1 MIGIPA
7 VVGLFHPEKFKKVKI
22 VKTMTTCSIF
32 AVAAVFGA
40 AAPGLAHGD
49 QPVSEEAK
57 AHSHTLVEQAP
68 SELPV
73 SSDAMWLAGDHHVHS
88 RFSVGFDNN
97 TNPPMPI
104 IGADAV
110 YPIPMNAVMAR
121 RFGLSWMVSTDHGG
135 PLHSKVNHDHAYPE
149 LLQSRAAVPELV
161 QFFGMEFNS
170 PAADHSSIIVPAGPD
185 EPGRL
190 RAIEQA
196 FDPKDAFPVDP
207 SRDAEA
213 KMVEALKAMDAQSP
227 KPVLFAHHPSR
238 SATGLGQYGATTPAE
253 LRNWNDSAPEVA
265 IGMEGAPGHQ
275 AAAQMRERF
284 QPSGAAKITKERARG
299 SYGKFPTMGGYDQM
313 MARLGGFWDSM
324 LGEGRRWW
332 ITANSDSHIHWT
344 DGGSDFWPG
353 EYSKTYVLAE
363 PKPDSI
369 LAAMRAGRIFVT
381 TGDLVSRVDFA
392 AQAGNAKAITGGTLA
407 IQRGA
412 DVTVTVR
419 LLDPQS
425 TNANDENPAVA
436 RVDLIRGKVAGPVR
450 NRANDTNPSTEVA
463 ARFTA
468 ANWTR
473 EGDEIVI
480 RYTLKGLRSDEY
492 IRLRGTNRDELE
504 PQPDASGEN
513 PWSDLW
519 FYTNPIFLKV
529 ASAR

>member
-1 MIGIPA
+1 MLVALGS
-7 VVGLFHPEKFKKVKI
+7 EKFMKVKI
-22 VKTMTTCSIF
+22 VKKITTCSIL
-32 AVAAVFGA
+32 AIAAVFGA
-40 AAPGLAHGD
+40 TAPALAHGNGSAAD
-49 QPVSEEAK
+49 EAK
-57 AHSHTLVEQAP
+57 AHSHAPAGQAAA
-68 SELPV
+68 ELPV
-73 SSDAMWLAGDHHVHS
+73 SPDATWLAGDHHVHS
-88 RFSVGFDNN
+88 RFSVGYDNK
-97 TNPPMPI
+97 TTPPTPI
-104 IGADAV
+104 MGADAA

-149 LLQSRAAVPELV
+149 LLESRAAVPDLV

-196 FDPKDAFPVDP
+196 FDPKEAFPADP
-207 SRDAEA
+207 SRDAEP

-253 LRNWNDSAPEVA
+253 LRNWNDAAPEVA

-275 AAAQMRERF
+275 AAAQMRQRF
-284 QPSGAAKITKERARG
+284 QPSAHAEMFKSRPRGA
-299 SYGKFPTMGGYDQM
+299 YGKFPTMGGYDQM
-313 MARLGGFWDSM
+313 TARLGGFWDSM

-353 EYSKTYVLAE
+353 EYSKTYVLAQSN
-363 PKPDSI
+363 PDSI

-392 AQAGNAKAITGGTLA
+392 AQTGAAHAITGGTLNVK
-407 IQRGA
+407 RGA

-419 LLDPQS
+419 LRDPQT
-425 TNANDENPAVA
+425 TNANGDNPVLA
-436 RVDLIRGKVAGPVR
+436 RVDLIRGKITGPLR
-450 NRANDTNPSTEVA
+450 NRATDTNPSATVA

-473 EGDEIVI
+473 DGDDIVI
-480 RYTLKGLRSDEY
+480 RYTLSGLRNDEY
-492 IRLRGTNRDELE
+492 IRLRGTNGAELE
-504 PQPDASGEN
+504 PQPDTSGES

-529 ASAR
+529 KAAR

>member
-1 MIGIPA
+1 MNII
-7 VVGLFHPEKFKKVKI
+7 
-22 VKTMTTCSIF
+22 TRTCSIL
-32 AVAAVFGA
+32 AIA
-40 AAPGLAHGD
+40 AALAATVPAQAHGGEGPAPGHAHASTG
-49 QPVSEEAK
+49 QTLAEEPI
-57 AHSHTLVEQAP
+57 SPQAT
-68 SELPV
+68 
-73 SSDAMWLAGDHHVHS
+73 WLAGDHHVHS
-88 RFSVGFDNN
+88 RFSVGLDNK
-97 TNPPMPI
+97 TTPPTPVM
-104 IGADAV
+104 GADAA

-170 PAADHSSIIVPAGPD
+170 PAADHSSIIVPAGP
-185 EPGRL
+185 EEQERL
-190 RAIEQA
+190 RVIEQS
-196 FDPKDAFPVDP
+196 FDTREAFPADP
-207 SRDAEA
+207 SRDSEP
-213 KMVEALKAMDAQSP
+213 KMLEALKAMDAQNP

-253 LRNWNDSAPEVA
+253 LRNWNDSAPDIA

-284 QPSGAAKITKERARG
+284 PVSGQAETSRERPRG

-313 MARLGGFWDSM
+313 TARLGGFWDSM

-332 ITANSDSHIHWT
+332 ITANSDSHVHWT

-381 TGDLVSRVDFA
+381 TGDLVSRVDFS
-392 AQAGNAKAITGGTLA
+392 AQVDGATAITGGTLKV
-407 IQRGA
+407 QRGA
-412 DVTVTVR
+412 DVTVTIR
-419 LLDPQS
+419 IRDPQ
-425 TNANDENPAVA
+425 TANANGERPALA
-436 RVDLIRGKVAGPVR
+436 RVDLIRGKVTGPVR
-450 NRANDTNPSTEVA
+450 NRTTDTNPTSRVA

-468 ANWTR
+468 ANWVR
-473 EGDEIVI
+473 DGDDIVI
-480 RYTLKGLRSDEY
+480 RYTVQDVRSDEY
-492 IRLRGTNRDELE
+492 LRLRGTNGQELE
-504 PQPDASGEN
+504 PQPDVSGEN

-519 FYTNPIFLKV
+519 FYSNPIFLKV
-529 ASAR
+529 LAR